1 MDILDYKAKPSGW
14 YFYTLTKQYAD
25 FTALND
31 LPKVK
36 VTGTFKE
43 ITKQDY
49 SEFAV
54 KLTNSSKYIAFF
66 VHPKIV
72 NKVTGNTILPVI
84 WSDNYVS
91 LLPGESRKL
100 SAKIKNKYLKNKK
113 PQLVVKG
120 YNLVKEQ

>member
-1 MDILDYKAKPSGW
+1 LDYQAKLAGW
-14 YFYTLTKQYAD
+14 YYYTPSKQYAD

-36 VTGTFKE
+36 VTGTVKE
-43 ITKQDY
+43 ITKQEY
-49 SEFAV
+49 SKFAV
-54 KLTNSSKYIAFF
+54 ELTNSSKYIAFF
-66 VHPKIV
+66 VHPNIV

-100 SAKIKNKYLKNKK
+100 YAKIRNKYLKNKK
-113 PQLVVKG
+113 PQLVVEG
-120 YNLVKEQ
+120 YNLVEK